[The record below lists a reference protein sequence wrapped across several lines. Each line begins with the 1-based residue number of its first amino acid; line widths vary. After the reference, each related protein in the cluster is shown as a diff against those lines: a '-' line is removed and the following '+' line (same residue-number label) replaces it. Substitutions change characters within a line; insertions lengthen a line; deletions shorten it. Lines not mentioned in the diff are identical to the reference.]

1 MKIYLFTFLTI
12 CTLFSC
18 NKSTELSENEYEVTV
33 KADGVFDGL
42 RAYLKT
48 NENPRNP
55 IATDTAVVYKGG
67 FTFKG
72 QIEGTE
78 MRSLTIDGVNGQTTL
93 LLEAGNIEVVVYK
106 DSIYKSTV
114 KGSFNNA
121 VFNDYKKQYKAK
133 IDDLT
138 SIKRSLMESQADPV
152 ISNSLKKEMD
162 SLGTELK
169 NFGFNFIKA
178 NTNADF
184 SLLLLN
190 RLIDQNGFDLTLA
203 SEAYDQ
209 IDNSVKIKTTNN
221 QIISNR
227 IKTKIKSAK
236 KSELVT
242 IGKIVPNFSAPNP
255 QGKLIELN
263 KIKGK
268 VTIIDFWASW
278 CKPCRVENPNLVK
291 LYNEYHSKGLEIISV
306 SLDREAQKDFWI
318 KAIEK
323 DQLNWYNIS
332 NLKFWQE
339 PIAKLYGVNSI
350 PATFII
356 DENGI
361 LIAKKLRGAQLDQKI
376 KELLD

>member
-12 CTLFSC
+12 STLFSC

-55 IATDTAVVYKGG
+55 IATDTAIVYNGS

-121 VFNDYKKQYKAK
+121 VFNDYKKQYKDK

-138 SIKRSLMESQADPV
+138 FLKRSLIESQTDPI

-162 SLGTELK
+162 SLAIEFK

-190 RLIDQNGFDLTLA
+190 SVIDQKGFDLTLA

-236 KSELVT
+236 KSELVM

-255 QGKLIELN
+255 QGELIELN

-323 DQLNWYNIS
+323 DQLSWYNIS

-339 PIAKLYGVNSI
+339 PIANLYGVNSI

-356 DENGI
+356 DKNGI
-361 LIAKKLRGAQLDQKI
+361 LIAKKLRGSQLDQKI
-376 KELLD
+376 KELFD

>member
-12 CTLFSC
+12 STLFSC

-55 IATDTAVVYKGG
+55 IATDTAIVYNGS

-121 VFNDYKKQYKAK
+121 VFNDYKKQYKDK

-138 SIKRSLMESQADPV
+138 FLKRSLIESQTDPI

-162 SLGTELK
+162 SLAIEFK

-190 RLIDQNGFDLTLA
+190 SVIDQKGFDLTLA

-236 KSELVT
+236 KSELVM

-291 LYNEYHSKGLEIISV
+291 LYNEYHSKGLEIISI

>member
-12 CTLFSC
+12 STLFSC

-55 IATDTAVVYKGG
+55 IATDTAIVYNGS

-121 VFNDYKKQYKAK
+121 VFNDYKKQYKDK

-138 SIKRSLMESQADPV
+138 FLKRSLIESQTDPI

-162 SLGTELK
+162 SLAIEFK

-190 RLIDQNGFDLTLA
+190 SVIDQKGFDLTLD

-236 KSELVT
+236 KSELVM

>member
-12 CTLFSC
+12 STLFSC

-55 IATDTAVVYKGG
+55 IATDTAIVYNGS

-121 VFNDYKKQYKAK
+121 VFNDYKKQYKDK

-138 SIKRSLMESQADPV
+138 FLKRSLTESQTDPI

-162 SLGTELK
+162 SLAIEFK

-190 RLIDQNGFDLTLA
+190 SVIDQKGFDLTLA

-236 KSELVT
+236 KSELVM

>member
-1 MKIYLFTFLTI
+1 MT
-12 CTLFSC
+12 
-18 NKSTELSENEYEVTV
+18 
-33 KADGVFDGL
+33 
-42 RAYLKT
+42 
-48 NENPRNP
+48 
-55 IATDTAVVYKGG
+55 
-67 FTFKG
+67 
-72 QIEGTE
+72 
-78 MRSLTIDGVNGQTTL
+78 
-93 LLEAGNIEVVVYK
+93 
-106 DSIYKSTV
+106 
-114 KGSFNNA
+114 
-121 VFNDYKKQYKAK
+121 
-133 IDDLT
+133 DDLVNDEILT
-138 SIKRSLMESQADPV
+138 
-152 ISNSLKKEMD
+152 LKKEMD
-162 SLGTELK
+162 SLAIEFK

-190 RLIDQNGFDLTLA
+190 SVIDQKGFDLTLA

-209 IDNSVKIKTTNN
+209 IDNSVKIKTTYN

-242 IGKIVPNFSAPNP
+242 IGQIAPNFSAPNP

-291 LYNEYHSKGLEIISV
+291 LYDEYHSKGLEIISV
-306 SLDREAQKDFWI
+306 SLDREAQKEFWI

>member
-12 CTLFSC
+12 STLFSC

-121 VFNDYKKQYKAK
+121 VFNDYKKQYKDK

-138 SIKRSLMESQADPV
+138 FLKRSLIESQTDPI

-236 KSELVT
+236 KSELVM

-255 QGKLIELN
+255 QGELIELN

>member
-1 MKIYLFTFLTI
+1 MKIHLFTFLI
-12 CTLFSC
+12 ISTLFGC
-18 NKSTELSENEYEVTV
+18 NQSNKLSKNEYNVTV
-33 KADGVFDGL
+33 KAEGVFDGL

-255 QGKLIELN
+255 QGELIELN

>member
-12 CTLFSC
+12 STLFSC

-55 IATDTAVVYKGG
+55 IATDTAIVYNGS

-121 VFNDYKKQYKAK
+121 VFNDYKKQYKDK

-138 SIKRSLMESQADPV
+138 FLKRSLIESQTDPI

-162 SLGTELK
+162 SLAIEFK

-190 RLIDQNGFDLTLA
+190 SVIDQKGFDLTLA

-236 KSELVT
+236 KSELVM

>member
-1 MKIYLFTFLTI
+1 MKIHLFTFLI
-12 CTLFSC
+12 ISTLFGC
-18 NKSTELSENEYEVTV
+18 NQSNKLSKNEYNVTV
-33 KADGVFDGL
+33 KAEGVFDGL

-55 IATDTAVVYKGG
+55 IATDTAIVYNGS

-121 VFNDYKKQYKAK
+121 VFNDYKKQYKDK

-138 SIKRSLMESQADPV
+138 FLKRSLIESQTDPI

-162 SLGTELK
+162 SLAIEFK

-190 RLIDQNGFDLTLA
+190 SVIDQKGFDLTLA

-236 KSELVT
+236 KSELVM

>member
-1 MKIYLFTFLTI
+1 MKINLFAFLI
-12 CTLFSC
+12 ISTLFGC
-18 NKSTELSENEYEVTV
+18 NQSNKLSKNEYNVTV
-33 KADGVFDGL
+33 KAEGVFDGL

-255 QGKLIELN
+255 QGELIELN

-291 LYNEYHSKGLEIISV
+291 LYNEYHPKGLEIISV